1 MVNIRPK
8 RVVVVA
14 SGETERAAIP
24 FLVDHLLGEGIVVVE
39 ILIPSRTRALTVEV
53 AEGILKDAWYTT
65 QDNLK
70 PDKFVILVDVDGKRP
85 REVLLPFQRN
95 LTRRLGPQITASIQF
110 AYAKWHLEA
119 WFFGDSDGLRGYF
132 GGRSLGSVD
141 SSQPDTIENPKQ
153 HLRNLLGGNYT
164 RFTAADIASQL
175 NPLTIASRSFS
186 FRGFIEAVRNGD
198 G

>member
-1 MVNIRPK
+1 MNIRPK
-8 RVVVVA
+8 RVAVVA

-24 FLVDHLLGEGIVVVE
+24 FLVERLAEEGIVVVE

-65 QDNLK
+65 LDNLK

-95 LTRRLGPQITASIQF
+95 LARRLGPQITASIQF
-110 AYAKWHLEA
+110 AYAQWHLEA

-132 GGRSLGSVD
+132 GGRSLGSID
-141 SSQPDTIENPKQ
+141 TSQPDAIENPKQ
-153 HLRNLLGGNYT
+153 HLRNLLGANYT
-164 RFTAADIASQL
+164 RLTASAIARQL
-175 NPLTIASRSFS
+175 NPQTIAGRSPS
-186 FRGFIEAVRNGD
+186 FRGFVEAVKNGD

>member
-1 MVNIRPK
+1 MNIRPK
-8 RVVVVA
+8 RVTVVA

-24 FLVDHLLGEGIVVVE
+24 FLVEHLVEEGIVVVE

-53 AEGILKDAWYTT
+53 AQRILKDAWYTT

-95 LTRRLGPQITASIQF
+95 LARRVGPQITASIQF

-153 HLRNLLGGNYT
+153 HLRNLLDDRYT
-164 RFTAADIASQL
+164 RLTAGAIAQQL
-175 NPLTIASRSFS
+175 DPQIIAGRSPS
-186 FRGFIEAVRNGD
+186 FRSFIEAVKNGD